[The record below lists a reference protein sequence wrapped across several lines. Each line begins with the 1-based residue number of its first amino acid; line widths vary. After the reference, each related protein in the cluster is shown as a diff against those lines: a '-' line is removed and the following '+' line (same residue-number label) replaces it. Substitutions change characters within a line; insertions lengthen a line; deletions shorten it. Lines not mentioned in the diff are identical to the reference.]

1 MLFHSFL
8 RKSTFFF
15 SNQFLSDFHSYVFH
29 FDSWELT
36 REPGSLHSLIRS
48 LIFLVIQ
55 FGNSLISWYA
65 HTLIFYM
72 FRMRFKNH
80 HNNPFLSFQ
89 LNQSKS
95 CQDFFFYI
103 STLFATHILFISI
116 ILTCFFFF
124 LMWPPYF
131 FFFLYNGFLLFFF
144 FDYKLKA
151 YGCHISFFFFF
162 FFFYSQSQC
171 LLLWSHTLFLLFYF
185 FILVG
190 KIRVSFSP
198 N

>member
-8 RKSTFFF
+8 RKSTLFF
-15 SNQFLSDFHSYVFH
+15 SDHFLSDFHLYVFH
-29 FDSWELT
+29 FDSWELS

-48 LIFLVIQ
+48 LIFRVIQ

-95 CQDFFFYI
+95 CQDFFFLLSNPI
-103 STLFATHILFISI
+103 CHTH
-116 ILTCFFFF
+116 TVH
-124 LMWPPYF
+124 
-131 FFFLYNGFLLFFF
+131 LYNSHLFFF
-144 FDYKLKA
+144 FPC
-151 YGCHISFFFFF
+151 GPPTFSFFYTMVSYFFF
-162 FFFYSQSQC
+162 
-171 LLLWSHTLFLLFYF
+171 L
-185 FILVG
+185 
-190 KIRVSFSP
+190 
-198 N
+198 